1 VGWYAAYRAVWRGV
15 DWLFPPVCGGCG
27 SPGARW
33 CAECAA
39 QTRRLTPPWCPRC
52 GEPAPGAALC
62 RRCQELP
69 PAFEQLRSWAL
80 FEGPVRAAL
89 HRIKYRRDL
98 PLADALAASLV
109 ELYRSTL
116 QWHLDMVVPVPL
128 SAQRRR
134 ARGYNQAA
142 LFAFPLALALG
153 LSYRPAALER
163 TKHTRS
169 QVDLSWRER
178 RRNVAGAFQANP
190 AAVSGQHI
198 LLVDDV
204 ATTGATLNACAAAL
218 QAGGA
223 RSVYALTVARAVA
236 RFAKP

>member
-1 VGWYAAYRAVWRGV
+1 M
-15 DWLFPPVCGGCG
+15 
-27 SPGARW
+27 
-33 CAECAA
+33 
-39 QTRRLTPPWCPRC
+39 PRM
-52 GEPAPGAALC
+52 EVC
-62 RRCQELP
+62 RRCREHP

-109 ELYRSTL
+109 GLYRSTL

-128 SAQRRR
+128 SARRR
-134 ARGYNQAA
+134 RERGYNQAS
-142 LFAFPLALALG
+142 LFAFPLALALR
-153 LSYRPAALER
+153 LPYRPAALER
-163 TKHTRS
+163 RRHTRS

-178 RRNVAGAFQANP
+178 QQNVAGAFQAHP
-190 AAVSGQHI
+190 AAVSGKSI